1 MAMNLSPDQKRDF
14 VKARQALIARN
25 EDIKEKRR
33 RIVGDLEVRLVPPEL
48 THASPPRLAL
58 ASRTGRRS
66 QAALPRWRTTTYLPA
81 RDHQSVAEMAT

>member
-33 RIVGDLEVRLVPPEL
+33 RIVGDLEVLLVPPEL
-48 THASPPRLAL
+48 AHASPTRLAT
-58 ASRTGRRS
+58 ASRTSREITSFIASPAYDCNLAGMRS
-66 QAALPRWRTTTYLPA
+66 HVR
-81 RDHQSVAEMAT
+81 S